1 INYCVRIRLGKVL
14 RMNTTPRMNARSIWS
29 RILIIVGS
37 IAMLVGAVDP
47 MEGSV
52 VILPGS
58 GLVAL
63 GTFLGQNGRRWIAYR
78 VWVFILITIGVGA
91 MWGLSRVGG
100 FGGNSGRSMWWGVLI
115 LPYLIGWS
123 MSIWG
128 PGSPRWLLL
137 LGIGVGLWYLVIL
150 GMVLKGSGGHHGAMS
165 AWAGIVIGTL
175 GVLTIGGC
183 LSRLTQRT
191 SEEQ

>member
-1 INYCVRIRLGKVL
+1 
-14 RMNTTPRMNARSIWS
+14 MNTATATDSRNGWS
-29 RILIIVGS
+29 RVLVIVGS

-63 GTFLGQNGRRWIAYR
+63 GAFLGHSERRLIAYR
-78 VWVFILITIGVGA
+78 VGVFILIVIGVGA
-91 MWGLSRVGG
+91 MWGLSTVGG
-100 FGGNSGRSMWWGVLI
+100 FGGRSGRSMWWGVLI

-123 MSIWG
+123 MGIWG

-137 LGIGVGLWYLVIL
+137 LGIVVGLWYLTIL
-150 GMVLKGSGGHHGAMS
+150 AMVLRSSGGHHGAMS
-165 AWAGIVIGTL
+165 ALPGIVIGTI
-175 GVLTIGGC
+175 GVLTIAGC
-183 LSRLTQRT
+183 ISRLTKRT
-191 SEEQ
+191 AE